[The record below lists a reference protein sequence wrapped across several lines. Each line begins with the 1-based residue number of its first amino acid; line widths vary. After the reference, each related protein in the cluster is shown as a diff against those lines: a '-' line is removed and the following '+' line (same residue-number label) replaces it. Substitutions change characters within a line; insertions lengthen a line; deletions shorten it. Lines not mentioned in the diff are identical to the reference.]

1 MLLTFKGKLF
11 IRIDFIEK
19 GENGGEV
26 IKGIFSLLFKSF
38 SSIFWRVIKKHYI
51 CNRNQAIAR
60 ALSSVGSEHLVYTQ
74 RVGGSNPSA
83 PTKGSQKGFL
93 SFFP

>member
-51 CNRNQAIAR
+51 CNRN
-60 ALSSVGSEHLVYTQ
+60 
-74 RVGGSNPSA
+74 
-83 PTKGSQKGFL
+83 
-93 SFFP
+93 